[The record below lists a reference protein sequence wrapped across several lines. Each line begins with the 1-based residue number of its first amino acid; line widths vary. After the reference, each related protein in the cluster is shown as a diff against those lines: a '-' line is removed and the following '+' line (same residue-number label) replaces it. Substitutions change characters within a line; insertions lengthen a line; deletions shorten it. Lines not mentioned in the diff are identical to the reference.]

1 MALVWLLSN
10 CYQKTSPNAANPHK
24 YWVFTVLRFIPAQS
38 SSFDNTSYIGESRAK
53 EISLERAGV
62 SASQAT
68 FQKVKLDYDDGRWEY
83 EVEFRSGDYEYELT
97 IDAVSGTILDYER
110 DFWWD

>member
-1 MALVWLLSN
+1 M
-10 CYQKTSPNAANPHK
+10 
-24 YWVFTVLRFIPAQS
+24 
-38 SSFDNTSYIGESRAK
+38 
-53 EISLERAGV
+53 